1 LQGNDLE
8 EIIEKIKEHEG
19 VVGVIIVTNNGK

>member
-1 LQGNDLE
+1 LE